1 MRRSRDL
8 RPACRP
14 PESAVPQIR
23 PFRALR
29 FDPSAVGDIAD
40 VLAPPYP
47 AIDDA
52 ERDRLLARDPAN
64 IVRVDLPELRPGDEP
79 DDRFRRAARALA
91 EWRSSAVLHK
101 DPHPSIYVY
110 ERIDRSAADGAEYH
124 QLGYFGRLRLAPL
137 GTESGIVVDGAP
149 PDPDADDRY
158 RLMRATGVNSSAV
171 VGVYDDPT
179 GQTHGRLGA
188 AIDRPA
194 DIDVADGGGVH
205 HRLWALPAD
214 GVAAATI
221 DAILA
226 PAVDGPVS
234 IVAGRSTFD
243 GALRYRDERRMS
255 RSCEEDPAF
264 DYVLALLLE
273 RGDATDDP
281 AAVTGLVLN
290 PHEW

>member
-1 MRRSRDL
+1 
-8 RPACRP
+8 
-14 PESAVPQIR
+14 VPQIR

-47 AIDDA
+47 AIDDD
-52 ERDRLLARDPAN
+52 ERDRLLARHPAN
-64 IVRVDLPELRPGDEP
+64 IVRVDLPELRSGDEP

-110 ERIDRSAADGAEYH
+110 ERVDRSAVNGAEH
-124 QLGYFGRLRLAPL
+124 RQLGYFGRLRLEPL
-137 GTESGIVVDGAP
+137 GPETGIVAGGEPAG
-149 PDPDADDRY
+149 PDADVRY

-194 DIDVADGGGVH
+194 DADATDVAGVH
-205 HRLWALPAD
+205 HRLWAMPAD
-214 GVAAATI
+214 GDAAATI
-221 DAILA
+221 DSILA

-234 IVAGRSTFD
+234 IVAGRSTYD
-243 GALRYRDERRMS
+243 SALRYRDERRMS

-273 RGDATDDP
+273 RSEVTDDP